1 MATKIGDAWQ
11 NKFRQFR
18 ISSDFAYESSIKFV
32 YILLLRDNCLAII
45 SIRIVRQAKG
55 GWSRVEIM

>member
-55 GWSRVEIM
+55 G